1 MKYIYE
7 IWPSEDPSFKY
18 QYSIHLEG
26 AKRVV
31 NGPMAGR
38 TTETKATL
46 EERLKRTVRRRNADN
61 LFTYRQT
68 MTVKPERVEG
78 MIDAKKGQ
86 DFMRHQS
93 YIIGQE
99 EKRAK
104 KNRRGRSN
112 LPKLA
117 NAISDSE
124 RA

>member
-104 KNRRGRSN
+104 KANRGRSN
-112 LPKLA
+112 IPGLA
-117 NAISDSE
+117 AAIVSKGL
-124 RA
+124 